1 MENKKQ
7 NRILDMYSSLVN
19 GNVLST
25 AYYADKYAVDE
36 RTIARDIR
44 DLRDFIAQNNAE
56 RGLNY
61 QLDYI
66 AELKGYKLVSANSL
80 QLSDSEIY
88 ALCKILLA
96 SKAFT
101 NETMHTIIDKL
112 VNSIGISDNIRFI
125 KKLLAN
131 ELHHYIEP
139 AHKDEFITK
148 MWTLTKAIDESSCID
163 VDYFRM
169 QDKKLVKRKLK
180 PLAMMFS
187 EYYFYLI
194 AYIDDSDLT
203 IDKIKPIIYRLDRIK
218 RLEVLEEKFRVPYSN
233 RFEEGEFRKRI
244 QFMQGGELKT
254 VEFIFRGESIEAV
267 RDRLPNADIK
277 ELDNGEYLVRAKL
290 YGRGIDMWLGSQGE
304 RVEIVE

>member
-7 NRILDMYSSLVN
+7 NRILDMYSSLSN
-19 GNVLST
+19 GNVLNT

-56 RGLNY
+56 NGLNY
-61 QLDYI
+61 QLDFST
-66 AELKGYKLVSANSL
+66 ELKGYRLVSANSL
-80 QLSDSEIY
+80 QLSDSEIF

-112 VNSIGISDNIRFI
+112 VNSIGVSENIRFI
-125 KKLLAN
+125 KRLLAN

-139 AHKDEFITK
+139 AHKDEFIAR
-148 MWTLTKAIDESSCID
+148 MWTLTQAIDDCKCID
-163 VDYFRM
+163 IDYFRM
-169 QDKKLVKRKLK
+169 QDKKIVKRKLK
-180 PLAMMFS
+180 PLAIMFS

-203 IDKIKPIIYRLDRIK
+203 IDKIIPIIYRLDRIK
-218 RLEVLEEKFRVPYSN
+218 RLEILDEKFRVPYSD

-244 QFMQGGELKT
+244 QFMQGGKLKK
-254 VEFIFRGESIEAV
+254 VNFIFRGESIEAV

-277 ELDNGEYLVRAKL
+277 ERENGEYYVSAKL

-304 RVEIVE
+304 RVEVIE